1 MKEINFNS
9 QNIEKEKI
17 KVIVSEKLKLIC
29 DNTGNG
35 SIVIHVNEKI
45 ICDVIVSIK
54 DKVKK

>member
-29 DNTGNG
+29 DNTGEGN
-35 SIVIHVNEKI
+35 IVIFVKDKI

-54 DKVKK
+54 DKFKK